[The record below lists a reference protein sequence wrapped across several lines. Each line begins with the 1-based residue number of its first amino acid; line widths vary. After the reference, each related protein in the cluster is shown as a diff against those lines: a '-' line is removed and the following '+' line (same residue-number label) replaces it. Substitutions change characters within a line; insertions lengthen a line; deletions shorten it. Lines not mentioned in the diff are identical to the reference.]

1 MDSCNSTAECC
12 PDPGCVEEDREVAS
26 RAVSI
31 VISGA
36 RKGAVHLCSSV
47 AELLK
52 ENRRLQRIVEAQQ
65 AQIRLLRNMPSAARS
80 ISAQASTSSCSTPS
94 LSVMQDAGFSSSC
107 SSGRGSLSPSVLLS
121 GLPPLTVPHHEV
133 LTDHVKAAAVFP
145 LVQRNEQESA
155 VLQVPLTDLCARIP
169 RRRLHPSSPRLRST
183 EVKAQS
189 NEVREFEKNPQ
200 EELPLGED
208 TLHKKH
214 KEKTTCSVQK
224 EDSRLVKEL
233 ADLGLKQRCPPA
245 APDSSICHGTD
256 TAVSRRQ
263 CHTRTKHRLKL
274 NDRVVL
280 DTKQKGTVRFIGHL
294 ENMSNNEVFIGLE
307 LDTAC
312 GENDGMFNGTRY
324 FRCKANCGT
333 FTTMSHIKKLSK
345 PRSPQVSQSRPTE
358 IMDSSDSDGVGSSAR
373 KSKSRLRRTANQMDV
388 AAQVHCA
395 ANSRARSAKK
405 SGSS

>member
-1 MDSCNSTAECC
+1 MDSSSTAE
-12 PDPGCVEEDREVAS
+12 GDREIAS

-65 AQIRLLRNMPSAARS
+65 AQIQLLRNMPSAARS
-80 ISAQASTSSCSTPS
+80 ISAQASTSSSCSTPS

-107 SSGRGSLSPSVLLS
+107 SSGRGSLSPSVPLS
-121 GLPPLTVPHHEV
+121 GLPPLTVPHREI
-133 LTDHVKAAAVFP
+133 LTDHGKAAAVFP
-145 LVQRNEQESA
+145 LVQWNEQESA
-155 VLQVPLTDLCARIP
+155 VLQVPLMDLRATIP
-169 RRRLHPSSPRLRST
+169 RRRPHPSSPRLRSR
-183 EVKAQS
+183 EMKAQS
-189 NEVREFEKNPQ
+189 NEVREFEKKPQ
-200 EELPLGED
+200 EELSLGED

-214 KEKTTCSVQK
+214 KEKTTRSVQK

-233 ADLGLKQRCPPA
+233 DDLGLKQRCPPTES
-245 APDSSICHGTD
+245 DSSICHGTD
-256 TAVSRRQ
+256 TAVSRHQ
-263 CHTRTKHRLKL
+263 CHTRAKHRLKL

-280 DTKQKGTVRFIGHL
+280 DTKQKGMVRFIGHL
-294 ENMSNNEVFIGLE
+294 ENMSNSEVFIGLE

-345 PRSPQVSQSRPTE
+345 PGSSQVSQSRPAE
-358 IMDSSDSDGVGSSAR
+358 RMDSSDSDGVGSSAR
-373 KSKSRLRRTANQMDV
+373 RSKSRLRRTAKQMNV
-388 AAQVHCA
+388 TAQVHRV
-395 ANSRARSAKK
+395 ANSRARSAKS